1 MCRVGKVHKAAPAT
15 KSALQGPQST
25 APATKSPLQGPQVLH
40 LPPNL
45 HFKVTKYCTCYEICT
60 SRPTKYCTR
69 HDMCTS
75 QGPRSTAPATTC
87 ALQGPQ
93 NIAPAKKLALPGLHL
108 LRNLHFKVHKVYG
121 ALPRNPRFRSTKYA
135 VPATKSPLQGPQ
147 VLHLPPKSTAP
158 PRNLPQTVH
167 FKARKIVCL
176 PRNLHFKVHKAL
188 EIHLPSQDVIGKC
201 LSQRGVGHHF
211 CSRASLTL
219 SEKVR
224 AYSQGGSIK
233 MFPCKCMTSQT
244 LPPNTSFSVK
254 HESCMVQDMSVQS
267 KSMSHVQVIGFGFCS
282 YCACMGLLRL
292 AALKGAW
299 CCCACS
305 KADLMCKPLV
315 HSAACHV

>member
-121 ALPRNPRFRSTKYA
+121 ACLEIHAS
-135 VPATKSPLQGPQ
+135 GPQ
-147 VLHLPPKSTAP
+147 STLCLPP
-158 PRNLPQTVH
+158 
-167 FKARKIVCL
+167 
-176 PRNLHFKVHKAL
+176 NLHFKVHKYFTCHQKVL
-188 EIHLPSQDVIGKC
+188 HLHEIC
-201 LSQRGVGHHF
+201 LKL
-211 CSRASLTL
+211 CTSRPAKL
-219 SEKVR
+219 
-224 AYSQGGSIK
+224 
-233 MFPCKCMTSQT
+233 
-244 LPPNTSFSVK
+244 
-254 HESCMVQDMSVQS
+254 
-267 KSMSHVQVIGFGFCS
+267 
-282 YCACMGLLRL
+282 CACHEICISRSTKPWRSTYLLR
-292 AALKGAW
+292 
-299 CCCACS
+299 
-305 KADLMCKPLV
+305 M
-315 HSAACHV
+315 

>member
-1 MCRVGKVHKAAPAT
+1 MHLLRNLHFKADKVLHPPRHVHFTRSTKYCACHDMCTSRST
-15 KSALQGPQST
+15 KYCTCQKIST
-25 APATKSPLQGPQVLH
+25 SRPAPATKSPLQGPQS
-40 LPPNL
+40 
-45 HFKVTKYCTCYEICT
+45 I
-60 SRPTKYCTR
+60 RR
-69 HDMCTS
+69 
-75 QGPRSTAPATTC
+75 
-87 ALQGPQ
+87 
-93 NIAPAKKLALPGLHL
+93 
-108 LRNLHFKVHKVYG
+108 
-121 ALPRNPRFRSTKYA
+121 LPRNPRFRSTKYA

-176 PRNLHFKVHKAL
+176 RRNLHFKVHKAL

-305 KADLMCKPLV
+305 KADLMCKPSCILQ
-315 HSAACHV
+315 HVMFETSNGRWDWLTSIQTSVCNGGLGGGHHM